1 MRVIKEVTRGEIR
14 VSIFSWNSKY
24 IFKYELGPMEQTFK
38 VSEVEILEESEL
50 ESFLEGDFMEEVK
63 RRFEEMGESL
73 LRKLG

>member
-38 VSEVEILEESEL
+38 VSETDILEESEL
-50 ESFLEGDFMEEVK
+50 ERFLDGEFLEEVK
-63 RRFEEMGESL
+63 RRFEEMGAAL
-73 LRKLG
+73 LRKIG